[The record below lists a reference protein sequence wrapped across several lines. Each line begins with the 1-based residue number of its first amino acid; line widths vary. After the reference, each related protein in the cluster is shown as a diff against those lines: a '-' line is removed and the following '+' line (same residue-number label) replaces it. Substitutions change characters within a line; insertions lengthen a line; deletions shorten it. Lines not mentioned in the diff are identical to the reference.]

1 MRDPARLYIFYNKLQ
16 EIHITYFPDWRFTQL
31 ISNFEYW
38 LRANK
43 NIHDIFYLEE
53 DNVLN
58 YMNEYV
64 KDIKCS

>member
-1 MRDPARLYIFYNKLQ
+1 MRDPNRLYDFYRQLQ

-38 LRANK
+38 LRENK
-43 NIHDIFYLEE
+43 NIHDMFYLEE
-53 DNVLN
+53 DNVLE
-58 YMNEYV
+58 YMSEYV

>member
-1 MRDPARLYIFYNKLQ
+1 MRDPTRLYKFYNKLQ

-43 NIHDIFYLEE
+43 NIHDMFYLEE